1 MLKNETWLIL
11 NDRQDVRLVISNL
24 VLFTSV
30 YNMIIMQRLLSS
42 LFLFLLL
49 FQGTKAQDN
58 ELMFRRIS
66 PEEGFTYG
74 AIKVIREDAN
84 GFIWFGTEH
93 GLYRYNSRE
102 VAKYV
107 RETGNIH
114 SIPGN
119 NIDDLFKDSQ
129 GRLWVAA
136 NKEFCYFDESMQ
148 HFVRIDLEGS
158 ECDEQSVA
166 ADRIIQNKKGEM
178 YVLHCNHVF
187 KMDFSD
193 SLFRKVNIGLQ
204 DPADNIT
211 FIEFD
216 NSDNLWAGTNH
227 GYLYSSP
234 EPYDRFELFYHR
246 LTDRIQAICQ
256 DNNTF
261 WIGYETDGADHVN
274 SQGILIQHY
283 SHYGTDTDGL
293 TGNDR
298 VRGIIK
304 DSENRI
310 WIGTNN
316 GLLLVSRNR
325 TRLIRRD
332 YYNNLPHNSIH
343 SVFMD
348 SRNGI
353 WIGTWSGGLI
363 HLGKN
368 KTQFLHF
375 NHNPGNKP
383 LMSNVVSSFAEDK
396 AGSVWISTEDGG
408 LNHFNRA
415 TKEFNSF
422 AGKIPGSS
430 PGNIKKICF
439 DGRNR
444 LWLGTYATGLWSFD
458 ASATTYRRHPVGGK
472 TNISIYDIMCDGNGI
487 WLASF
492 GDGLIYFNP
501 EKDEIRKY
509 VSGTNDPYS
518 ISSNLTRTL
527 LLDSYGG
534 LWIGTQNGL
543 NYKPKGSEQF
553 SRYFYNQYGLQ
564 SISNNQIFTL
574 FEDSS
579 GFIWIGTGGGGV
591 NYFDPETSEFSVL
604 NREDGLAG
612 SSVYGILEDKN
623 GNLWFSTEN
632 GLSCFSPRNRSF
644 RNFTKE
650 DGLQGNQFNPGAA
663 YECSNGEF
671 LFGGPNGFNLFN
683 PDLITRNPVPP
694 SVFIASLEINNQKVD
709 PSSGHESV
717 RAAVHTLEE
726 LVLKHHQNT
735 LSFGF
740 VSNNFIQPNKNQFR
754 YRLVNYQNQW
764 IDAGTTGKA
773 TFTMVPPGKYI
784 LEVIGSNND
793 GIWSEQPARLKIS
806 ILNPFW
812 KSLPAYLLY
821 VMLLTA
827 AALFLRREMILR
839 QRLKNQ
845 LLIEKVQREN
855 EENLHQ
861 MKLRIFTNISHEFR
875 TPLTLIL
882 SPLEFIMA
890 KKNHDKDTRDH
901 LEMIRRNANRLRM
914 LINQII
920 DFRRF
925 ELGKIEYNPV
935 RTDLIRLCREICT
948 HFESYAVDKSVSFR
962 MESPFS
968 ALEINLDPEKLD
980 KVIFNLISNAF
991 KYTPDGGSI
1000 RLTVGERDLQAAPA
1014 AGFSTNPELSGKVI
1028 AIRVADSGPGV
1039 PENDIPRLFD
1049 RFYRS
1054 ENGMLQGT
1062 GIGLHLCSE
1071 YTRLHKGAITVEN
1084 LPEKGLAV
1092 TVMLPVKP
1100 EEVQSGT
1107 LRKTSKRWEASHSD
1121 EKREDEIRV
1130 NRKEL
1135 NYSVLVI
1142 EDNLDMQRQIRIL
1155 LENDYK
1161 VVVAS
1166 NGKQGLQMTRE
1177 IYPDLVLS
1185 DIIMPEMDGLELC
1198 SKLKED
1204 LQTCH
1209 IPVIL
1214 LTALS
1219 DTEKQIDGLEF
1230 GADAYITKPFDN
1242 KLLKAQISNLL
1253 NSRIRLQKSFKE
1265 SEEKWAG
1272 DINLNQRDKNLIE
1285 KSVQIIEKHL
1295 LDSGFSVEQLSQ
1307 KLGVS
1312 RSSLHRK
1319 MKALTNQSATEF
1331 IRYVRLRKAVKLM
1344 KEGLL
1349 NIDEICY
1356 AVGFNSHSYF
1366 SQCFKQQ
1373 FGKTPT
1379 EYITDLKG
1387 KATQE

>member
-1 MLKNETWLIL
+1 M
-11 NDRQDVRLVISNL
+11 R
-24 VLFTSV
+24 
-30 YNMIIMQRLLSS
+30 RLLSTLILS
-42 LFLFLLL
+42 VLFLSE
-49 FQGTKAQDN
+49 THAQDDD
-58 ELMFRRIS
+58 LLFRRIS

-74 AIKVIREDAN
+74 AIKVIEEDAN

-93 GLYRYNSRE
+93 GLYRYNSRQVE
-102 VAKYV
+102 KFVG
-107 RETGNIH
+107 ENGNVH

-129 GRLWVAA
+129 GRLWIAA
-136 NKEFCYFDESMQ
+136 NKAFCYFDESGQ
-148 HFVRIDLEGS
+148 HFMRISLEGS
-158 ECDEQSVA
+158 ACDGVNVT
-166 ADRIIQNKKGEM
+166 ADKIIENKKEDI
-178 YVLHCNHVF
+178 YVLHCNQIYR
-187 KMDFSD
+187 MDFQD
-193 SLFRKVNIGLQ
+193 SLFRKVSVALQ
-204 DPADNIT
+204 DSSDIIT
-211 FIEFD
+211 CIAFD
-216 NSDNLWAGTNH
+216 NADNLWAGTSH
-227 GYLYSSP
+227 GFVYSSP
-234 EPYDRFELFYHR
+234 EPYQQFEIFFHR
-246 LTDRIQAICQ
+246 QDDRIQAIYQ
-256 DNNTF
+256 DNNTL
-261 WIGYETDGADHVN
+261 WIGYETRGADHVN
-274 SQGILIQHY
+274 SQGILISHY
-283 SHYGTDTDGL
+283 SQYGFDSEGQP
-293 TGNDR
+293 GNDR

-304 DSENRI
+304 DSQNRI

-316 GLLLVSRNR
+316 GLLLIDRNR

-343 SVFMD
+343 SLFMD
-348 SRNGI
+348 SREGI
-353 WIGTWSGGLI
+353 WVGTWSGGLI
-363 HLGKN
+363 YLGKN

-408 LNHFNRA
+408 LNHFDRA
-415 TKEFNSF
+415 TKEFTSF

-430 PGNIKKICF
+430 PGNIKKICY
-439 DGRNR
+439 DGTDH
-444 LWLGTYATGLWSFD
+444 LWLGTYAVGLWSFD
-458 ASATTYRRHPVGGK
+458 ISSAIYRRHPVGGK
-472 TNISIYDIMCDGNGI
+472 TNISIYDILYEGDGM

-492 GDGLIYFNP
+492 GEGLIYYDP
-501 EKDEIRKY
+501 KKDVVKQY
-509 VSGTNDPYS
+509 LSVNNDPYS
-518 ISSNLTRTL
+518 LSSNLARTL
-527 LLDSYGG
+527 LPDRYGG
-534 LWIGTQNGL
+534 LWVGTQNGL

-553 SRYFYNQYGLQ
+553 TRYFYNQYGIQ
-564 SISNNQIFTL
+564 SISNNQIFNL

-579 GFIWIGTGGGGV
+579 GLIWIGTGGGGV
-591 NYFDPETSEFSVL
+591 NFFDPETSEFSVL
-604 NREDGLAG
+604 NKEDGLAG
-612 SSVYGILEDKN
+612 ASVYGILEDKN

-632 GLSCFSPRNRSF
+632 GLSCYSPRNRSF

-663 YECSNGEF
+663 YASANGEF

-683 PDLITRNPVPP
+683 PELITKNPVSPK
-694 SVFIASLEINNQKVD
+694 VFISSLEINNQKVD
-709 PSSGHESV
+709 PSSGHESLTS
-717 RAAVHTLEE
+717 AIHTLDE

-740 VSNNFIQPNKNQFR
+740 VANNFTQPNKNQFR

-764 IDAGTTGKA
+764 IDAGTSGKA
-773 TFTMVPPGKYI
+773 TFTLVPPGKYI

-793 GIWSEQPARLKIS
+793 GIWSEQPAQLKIN

-812 KSLPAYLLY
+812 RSNPAYFLY
-821 VMLLTA
+821 ILILSA
-827 AALFLRREMILR
+827 AALLIRREIILR

-845 LLIEKVQREN
+845 LLVEKVQREN

-861 MKLRIFTNISHEFR
+861 LKLRIFTNISHEFR

-890 KKNHDKDTRDH
+890 KKNHDKDTREH

-935 RTDLIRLCREICT
+935 RTDLIRLCRDICI

-962 MESPFS
+962 MDSLFS
-968 ALEINLDPEKLD
+968 CMEMNLDPEKLD

-1000 RLTVGERDLQAAPA
+1000 RLNVYESDANPA
-1014 AGFSTNPELSGKVI
+1014 TTTGFSTNPELSGKVI
-1028 AIRVADSGPGV
+1028 AIRVSDSGPGV
-1039 PENDIPRLFD
+1039 PDDDIPKLFD

-1054 ENGMLQGT
+1054 GNGMLQGT

-1092 TVMLPVKP
+1092 TVLLPVMP
-1100 EEVQSGT
+1100 DEVNSGT
-1107 LRKTSKRWEASHSD
+1107 IKKTSKRWEAQRAD
-1121 EKREDEIRV
+1121 VNIEEDMRE
-1130 NRKEL
+1130 NRKKL
-1135 NYSVLVI
+1135 THSILVI

-1161 VVVAS
+1161 VVFAS
-1166 NGKQGLQMTRE
+1166 NGKQGLEMARE

-1198 SKLKED
+1198 RRLKED
-1204 LQTCH
+1204 LQTSH

-1219 DTEKQIDGLEF
+1219 ETDKQVDGLEI

-1253 NSRIRLQKSFKE
+1253 NSRIRLQKSFKD

-1366 SQCFKQQ
+1366 TQCFKQQ

-1387 KATQE
+1387 RSMKE